1 MRTHGP
7 TADPIARALVAA
19 VAVPAALTL
28 TAFVVRSRCVLL
40 DVSGSSMLPA
50 YRDGDRLLAARVP
63 VRLVRRGTVV
73 VIRLRPVSAASG
85 PDGRAPDRPVPTAM
99 VKRVAAL
106 PGEATPGLR
115 STAEVVPPGHLFVLG
130 DNREVSYDSRH
141 TGPVPFARFAGVV
154 LCRVRRR

>member
-1 MRTHGP
+1 MRTR
-7 TADPIARALVAA
+7 TAPLFARTPVVIA
-19 VAVPAALTL
+19 AVPAALTLL

-40 DVSGSSMLPA
+40 DVSGPSMLPA

-73 VIRLRPVSAASG
+73 VIRLRPAPAPSG
-85 PDGRAPDRPVPTAM
+85 PDGRAPGRTVPTAM

-106 PGEATPGLR
+106 PGEAAPGL
-115 STAEVVPPGHLFVLG
+115 SSAPEVVPPGHLFVLG

-154 LCRVRRR
+154 LCRVRRG